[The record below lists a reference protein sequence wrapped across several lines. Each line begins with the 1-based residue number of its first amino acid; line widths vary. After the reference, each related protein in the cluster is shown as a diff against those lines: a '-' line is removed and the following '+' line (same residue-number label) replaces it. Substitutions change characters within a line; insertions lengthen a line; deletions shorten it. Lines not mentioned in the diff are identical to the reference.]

1 MANKANYQ
9 ANTEKS
15 ADGNLIQVP
24 VRINPETEEEFRRN
38 HPDVHLRMWKIGGRR
53 YLCAVYLL
61 PKDHAD
67 DFLRMQQTEAKRE
80 QREERCLIPDSSGGF
95 IRCPERN
102 KCIGCERVRD
112 FDFDSLLPA
121 SLDALREGSDFDV
134 EAPTLAE
141 DNEDAANEMMTA
153 LIQRL
158 GEMKPRYADIFR
170 EMLGGD
176 DSPLHISK
184 KLNLRKSQT
193 YTDVAQVRKLARDLY
208 FELLGE

>member
-1 MANKANYQ
+1 MSNQKKSTSNQ
-9 ANTEKS
+9 SISGEKMVK
-15 ADGNLIQVP
+15 VP
-24 VRINPETEEEFRRN
+24 LRVNPETIEEN
-38 HPDVHLRMWKIGGRR
+38 GLAGQVSYVKIGYKR
-53 YLCAVYLL
+53 YPCIIGEVPESAAKAYMRMEW
-61 PKDHAD
+61 AD
-67 DFLRMQQTEAKRE
+67 VKA
-80 QREERCLIPDSSGGF
+80 EERSARCLIPDGRGGF

-121 SLDALREGSDFDV
+121 SLDALCEESDFDV

-141 DNEDAANEMMTA
+141 DNEDAANEMMDA

-170 EMLGGD
+170 EMLDAD